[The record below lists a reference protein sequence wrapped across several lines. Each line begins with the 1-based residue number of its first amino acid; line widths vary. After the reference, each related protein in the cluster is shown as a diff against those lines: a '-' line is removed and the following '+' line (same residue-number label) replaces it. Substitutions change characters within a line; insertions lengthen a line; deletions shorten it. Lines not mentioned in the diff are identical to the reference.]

1 MSVFENKLTL
11 YHSKQ
16 FKLVLWLRRQ
26 CILMVFADGKIQ
38 QIDFAAIPF
47 REQLKV
53 VRGTNIL
60 IGMHGM
66 WFNEYVLACL

>member
-1 MSVFENKLTL
+1 
-11 YHSKQ
+11 
-16 FKLVLWLRRQ
+16 
-26 CILMVFADGKIQ
+26 MVFADGKIQ

-66 WFNEYVLACL
+66 WFNEYMLACCKYVSM